1 MALNSGQEHASAA
14 PQSSGAPGGT
24 SRGTRARIA
33 LQVGATLVLA
43 LAAALLVDWLSEQPT
58 LRVRTDL
65 TLGADNALSP
75 ATLEVLER
83 LPVDARVDVFFAGRA
98 LERPLEAIGAS
109 VQEHARR
116 TLRLVVDASGGKV
129 TSEEHD
135 LSDRRNA
142 EARAFVR
149 MRELGLGEIE
159 PGGVLVVSAG
169 PRTQVLHLRGD
180 LADIELGM
188 RETLHQAAQPPRIVN
203 LRAEE
208 ALVSALHKV
217 AMESS
222 PRVLFTMGH
231 GELDPTDTGTAGASA
246 LKQALE
252 GDGFQTTRW
261 DIEKQGPLPPETNIV
276 AILGPA
282 QVFSAR
288 ELTELHQFLD
298 AGGRLVAT
306 PDHQNDVDG
315 EGSLAELLAT
325 TGMRPVM
332 RGLLAQPIPQA
343 NGTELV
349 GDVYCSQIVVYGDGM
364 PAQNPVTAPLRRADR
379 RVYLPFARALERTDP
394 PPGGNALWILRTDER
409 AWRDDGSAADPRTH
423 DWTPGPGEVRAKT
436 GLFNVG
442 MQIVYP
448 ARAAVPPERAL
459 PNGRPETRVV
469 CVGSTVAFTNQLLD
483 LNRDFVLNVF
493 NWTSAREYR
502 VAVAAKNPQVRRLDL
517 SQPGALA
524 RVNNVAVYLLP
535 LLCLA
540 LGSFMAWKRRH

>member
-1 MALNSGQEHASAA
+1 MALNTDTRASAA
-14 PQSSGAPGGT
+14 TDVDAGGT

-43 LAAALLVDWLSEQPT
+43 VAAALLVLWLSEQST

-65 TLGADNALSP
+65 TLGGDNELSP

-83 LPVDARVDVFFAGRA
+83 LPVEARVDVFFSGRA

-116 TLRLVVDASGGKV
+116 TLRLLVDASGGRV
-129 TSEEHD
+129 ASEEHD
-135 LSDRRNA
+135 LSDRRNTN
-142 EARAFVR
+142 ARAFVR
-149 MRELGLGEIE
+149 MRELGLNAIE

-169 PRTQVLHLRGD
+169 PRTQVLNLRGD
-180 LADIELGM
+180 LADIEQGSPASIY
-188 RETLHQAAQPPRIVN
+188 QSAQPPRIVN

-217 AMESS
+217 AMESR

-231 GELDPTDTGTAGASA
+231 GELDPTNTGTGGASG

-261 DIEKQGPLPPETNIV
+261 DLEKQGPLPPETNIV
-276 AILGPA
+276 AILGPV
-282 QVFSAR
+282 QVFSAQELR
-288 ELTELHQFLD
+288 ELHKFLD

-306 PDHQNDVDG
+306 PDYQADVDG
-315 EGSLAELLAT
+315 PGSLAELLAT

-332 RGLLAQPIPQA
+332 QGLLAQPIPQA

-349 GDVYCSQIVVYGDGM
+349 GDLNCSQLVVYGDGM
-364 PAQNPVTAPLRRADR
+364 PAQNPVTASLRRADR
-379 RVYLPFARALERTDP
+379 RVYLPFARAIERTDP
-394 PPGGNALWILRTDER
+394 PPGGNPLWILRTDER
-409 AWRDDGSAADPRTH
+409 AWRDNGTALDKFAH
-423 DWTPGPGEVRAKT
+423 DWIPGADEAQAKN

-459 PNGRPETRVV
+459 PNGRPETRVL
-469 CVGSTVAFTNQLLD
+469 CFGSTVACTNQWLD
-483 LNRDFVLNVF
+483 FNRDFLLNAF

-502 VAVAAKNPQVRRLDL
+502 VAVAAKSPQVRRLDL

>member
-1 MALNSGQEHASAA
+1 MALSADTHVA
-14 PQSSGAPGGT
+14 EAGGT

-43 LAAALLVDWLSEQPT
+43 LAAALLVDWLTQQPA

-65 TLGADNALSP
+65 TLGNDNALSP

-83 LPVDARVDVFFAGRA
+83 LPLDARVDVFFSGRA
-98 LERPLEAIGAS
+98 LERPLEALGAS

-129 TSEEHD
+129 TTEEHD
-135 LSDRRNA
+135 LSDRRNS

-149 MRELGLGEIE
+149 MRELGLREIE
-159 PGGVLVVSAG
+159 PGGLLVVSAG

-180 LADIELGM
+180 LADIDPGAPESVY
-188 RETLHQAAQPPRIVN
+188 QAARPPGIVN

-231 GELDPTDTGTAGASA
+231 GELDPTDPGTAGASA

-261 DIEKQGPLPPETNIV
+261 DIEKQGALPPETNIV

-282 QVFSAR
+282 QLFTAG
-288 ELTELHQFLD
+288 ELAELHRFLD
-298 AGGRLVAT
+298 AGGRVVAT
-306 PDHQNDVDG
+306 PSHESDADG
-315 EGSLAELLAT
+315 PGSLAELLAT
-325 TGMRPVM
+325 TGMRPAM
-332 RGLLAQPIPQA
+332 QGFLAQPIPQA
-343 NGTELV
+343 NGSEAV
-349 GDVYCSQIVVYGDGM
+349 GHALCSQIVVYGDGM
-364 PAQNPVTAPLRRADR
+364 PAQNPVTAPLRRANR
-379 RVYLPFARALERTDP
+379 RVILPLARVVQRTDP
-394 PPGGNALWILRTDER
+394 PPGGNPLWILRTDER
-409 AWRDDGSAADPRTH
+409 AWRDLGAAADPASF
-423 DWTPGPGEVRAKT
+423 DWTPGPAEPNARNET
-436 GLFNVG
+436 FNVA

-448 ARAAVPPERAL
+448 ARAAVPPERTL

-469 CVGSTVAFTNQLLD
+469 CVGSTVAFSNQLFD
-483 LNRDFVLNVF
+483 FNRDFVLNVF

-502 VAVAAKNPQVRRLDL
+502 VAVAAKSPQVRRVDL